1 MNVTLLRIN
10 ISLFLNFEKS
20 KSAAPAALPGEAGV
34 RAPRHVPRDRLVA
47 HAREVVLLP
56 RVERH
61 RGRAVT
67 RGRGRC
73 LEDDWR
79 PELRVPDISKCMNNV
94 NPPL

>member
-1 MNVTLLRIN
+1 M
-10 ISLFLNFEKS
+10 
-20 KSAAPAALPGEAGV
+20 
-34 RAPRHVPRDRLVA
+34 PRDRLVA

-67 RGRGRC
+67 RGRGRR

-94 NPPL
+94 SPPLRSLDPYAGSSYMRER

>member
-1 MNVTLLRIN
+1 M
-10 ISLFLNFEKS
+10 
-20 KSAAPAALPGEAGV
+20 LPGEAGV
-34 RAPRHVPRDRLVA
+34 RATRHVPRDRLVA

-67 RGRGRC
+67 RGRGRR

-79 PELRVPDISKCMNNV
+79 PELRVPDISKCMSNV
-94 NPPL
+94 NSPL